1 MHQTELWR
9 QLLFTSV
16 TMMMMAS
23 MMAKKYLGYWTNTII
38 SDWFLSH
45 GMFVMMM
52 TIMSEQGTLLII
64 SQIYFH
70 LLRQR
75 SIHNVIKTIWIW
87 FYQASLSEMII
98 KLGIRGLA
106 WGKPR
111 HRLESLPLSSMGD
124 RYTQRQM
131 VESQKKTRAETN
143 TVVFCCKVAVEVYI
157 HVDTWLN

>member
-1 MHQTELWR
+1 MR
-9 QLLFTSV
+9 
-16 TMMMMAS
+16 
-23 MMAKKYLGYWTNTII
+23 AKYPLRGSRCAKLNCGGNCCSQVWQWWWWWIWWQKNLSYWTNTII

-98 KLGIRGLA
+98 KPSIRGVA
-106 WGKPR
+106 WGTPR
-111 HRLESLPLSSMGD
+111 RQLESLPLSSMGD

-131 VESQKKTRAETN
+131 VESQKKQGRKQTLWFF
-143 TVVFCCKVAVEVYI
+143 VVR
-157 HVDTWLN
+157 LP